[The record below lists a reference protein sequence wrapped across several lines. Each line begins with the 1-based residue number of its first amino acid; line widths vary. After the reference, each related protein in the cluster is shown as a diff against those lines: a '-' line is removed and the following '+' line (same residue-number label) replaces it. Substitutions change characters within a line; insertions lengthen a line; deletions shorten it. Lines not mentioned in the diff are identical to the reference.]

1 MLRLYTTTNAMAV
14 HRLHCTALA
23 SIASVQY
30 IEADYSSENCLSC
43 KYVPILTNSCVYI
56 MQDMPLLSPRM
67 VDQVLE
73 VEGVVVLIFY
83 NGGVWQKCSGDH
95 WPNLTNYASYYIYMY
110 NSFTVLYNAGSPA
123 PHCCQGPLQHE
134 GNRYMN
140 INNNLY
146 YTISSL
152 HFIYIWL
159 LLT

>member
-1 MLRLYTTTNAMAV
+1 MAV

-83 NGGVWQKCSGDH
+83 NGGDKNALGTTG
-95 WPNLTNYASYYIYMY
+95 LT
-110 NSFTVLYNAGSPA
+110 
-123 PHCCQGPLQHE
+123 
-134 GNRYMN
+134 
-140 INNNLY
+140 
-146 YTISSL
+146 
-152 HFIYIWL
+152 
-159 LLT
+159 